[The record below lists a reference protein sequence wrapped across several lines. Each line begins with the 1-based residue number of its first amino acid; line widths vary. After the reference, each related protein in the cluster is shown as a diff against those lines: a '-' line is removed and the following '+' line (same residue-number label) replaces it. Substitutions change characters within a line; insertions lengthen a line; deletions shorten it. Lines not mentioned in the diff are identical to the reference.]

1 MTPLALCVG
10 WLGPISQRG
19 TWKGSFLDGATG
31 LAGLPSAEF
40 IFFRE
45 VSLFLV
51 TNLLRSDEKRGCVRT
66 LYIYVYIHIYIY
78 KWIYMDIPGP
88 CISMSTIGNCE
99 SFPEGR
105 CSAHFQLALHVG
117 LARASKKP
125 TGKDMAGWQMWVMV
139 RWGLLL

>member
-19 TWKGSFLDGATG
+19 IWKGSFLDGATG

-66 LYIYVYIHIYIY
+66 LYIYIYVYIHIYIY

-88 CISMSTIGNCE
+88 VGAACWIGQGLE
-99 SFPEGR
+99 EAYGKGHGR
-105 CSAHFQLALHVG
+105 MADVG
-117 LARASKKP
+117 D
-125 TGKDMAGWQMWVMV
+125 G
-139 RWGLLL
+139 